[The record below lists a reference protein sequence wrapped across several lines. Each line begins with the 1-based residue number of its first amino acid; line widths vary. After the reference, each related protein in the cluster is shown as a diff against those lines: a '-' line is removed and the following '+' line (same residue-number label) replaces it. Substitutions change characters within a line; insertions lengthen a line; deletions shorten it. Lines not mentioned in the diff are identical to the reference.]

1 MTDSKKYTS
10 KLANA
15 RILIVGGSSGI
26 GYSVAEASLEYGGH
40 VIISSSQQSRID
52 VAIEQLLQTY
62 PSAKGRISGY
72 ACDLSSPSVEAN
84 IEHLYAHCG
93 DRLDHIVF
101 TSGDKLA
108 TMPLANA
115 TLENVQQAGM
125 VRFFAPLLVAK
136 HAKAHL
142 NPGPASSITLTT
154 GVVSEKPMKDWSV
167 VASYAT
173 GLHGMTRNL
182 ALDLAPIRVNLIS
195 PGVVL
200 TPLWDDM
207 TQDKR
212 EALIE
217 DSGKKYTTGVIGKPE
232 DVAESYLY
240 AMRDWNCSGS
250 VIHTNGGGLLTS

>member
-1 MTDSKKYTS
+1 
-10 KLANA
+10 
-15 RILIVGGSSGI
+15 
-26 GYSVAEASLEYGGH
+26 
-40 VIISSSQQSRID
+40 
-52 VAIEQLLQTY
+52 
-62 PSAKGRISGY
+62 
-72 ACDLSSPSVEAN
+72 
-84 IEHLYAHCG
+84 
-93 DRLDHIVF
+93 
-101 TSGDKLA
+101 
-108 TMPLANA
+108 
-115 TLENVQQAGM
+115 
-125 VRFFAPLLVAK
+125 
-136 HAKAHL
+136 
-142 NPGPASSITLTT
+142 
-154 GVVSEKPMKDWSV
+154 MKDWSV

-217 DSGKKYTTGVIGKPE
+217 DSGKKYTTGVVGKPE